1 MTACT
6 LRYPVAEPV
15 QRFAILDLTEPQLH
29 MLVAAADRGL
39 DDLALDGDR
48 DHETAAELA
57 SILQQ
62 AREALGQ

>member
-6 LRYPVAEPV
+6 LRYPIAEPV

-29 MLVAAADRGL
+29 MLVAAAGHGL
-39 DDLALDGDR
+39 NDLALDGDS
-48 DHETAAELA
+48 DYETAAELT

-62 AREALGQ
+62 ARGALGQ